1 MTKERESR
9 IGSNHV
15 SQLALRIYDA
25 VARRCAD
32 LLGSISYYNEGKDV
46 LLFLLGFS
54 SPGLSILSA
63 TFGDLLAN
71 SMVCEFT
78 QVNSGFTS
86 QE

>member
-1 MTKERESR
+1 MKERAESAL
-9 IGSNHV
+9 IHGIP
-15 SQLALRIYDA
+15 LALRIYDA
-25 VARRCAD
+25 VAGRCAD
-32 LLGSISYYNEGKDV
+32 LLGSSSYCNEGKDV
-46 LLFLLGFS
+46 LLFLFGFS